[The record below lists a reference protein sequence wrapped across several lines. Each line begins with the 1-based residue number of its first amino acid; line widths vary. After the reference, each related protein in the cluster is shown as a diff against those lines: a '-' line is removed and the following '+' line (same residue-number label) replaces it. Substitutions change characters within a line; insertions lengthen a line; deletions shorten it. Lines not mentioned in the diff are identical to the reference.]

1 MDLIDLTISKTK
13 DKFECL
19 KFGPKKCPVYLK
31 LPYTS
36 NEAVQKNLK
45 KIVENCYRSV
55 KLRIVFKNN
64 KLFKIDNKDKL
75 PTLNY
80 SNVIYKYVCSC
91 KETYV
96 GRTGN
101 NLFNRVNQHVPK
113 NLLNKTRVCNNDRA
127 VVREHVVIHSS
138 SAIGQHL
145 IDNPDCF
152 DNYNLDNFK
161 VISNGRNDFHLKTL
175 EAIYILCLKPVLCR
189 QKKFVYSTIL
199 FSSLNLN

>member
-1 MDLIDLTISKTK
+1 M
-13 DKFECL
+13 
-19 KFGPKKCPVYLK
+19 K
-31 LPYTS
+31 LPYIS

-91 KETYV
+91 MEAYV

-113 NLLNKTRVCNNDRA
+113 NLLNKIRVSNNDRA
-127 VVREHVVIHSS
+127 VGKGSCS
-138 SAIGQHL
+138 
-145 IDNPDCF
+145 
-152 DNYNLDNFK
+152 
-161 VISNGRNDFHLKTL
+161 
-175 EAIYILCLKPVLCR
+175 
-189 QKKFVYSTIL
+189 YSQ
-199 FSSLNLN
+199 

>member
-1 MDLIDLTISKTK
+1 M
-13 DKFECL
+13 
-19 KFGPKKCPVYLK
+19 
-31 LPYTS
+31 
-36 NEAVQKNLK
+36 
-45 KIVENCYRSV
+45 
-55 KLRIVFKNN
+55 
-64 KLFKIDNKDKL
+64 
-75 PTLNY
+75 
-80 SNVIYKYVCSC
+80 
-91 KETYV
+91 

-101 NLFNRVNQHVPK
+101 NLINRVNQHVPK
-113 NLLNKTRVCNNDRA
+113 NLLTEIGVCNNDR
-127 VVREHVVIHSS
+127 VVGREHVVIHSS

-199 FSSLNLN
+199 FSSLNFN